1 MWGPYFVEYRKELVM
16 FGKLKTNRLP
26 FRVKSLSPSRLYRAL
41 GLTSFK
47 IRWYPG
53 SASSPATPNR
63 RTKPMQ
69 MPPLMVRKA
78 EWRR

>member
-1 MWGPYFVEYRKELVM
+1 MGGVLIVEYGKELVM

-26 FRVKSLSPSRLYRAL
+26 FRVKSVSPNRLYRAL

-53 SASSPATPNR
+53 STSSPTTPNR